1 MREHNLEIKKD
12 IQEIEEEVLLKDVIK
27 ENTQEREYTQEK
39 RILEIIHQKYILKNF
54 KENKN

>member
-12 IQEIEEEVLLKDVIK
+12 IQEIEEEALSKDVIK
-27 ENTQEREYTQEK
+27 ESIQEREYTQEK
-39 RILEIIHQKYILKNF
+39 KILEIFHRKYMLKKF